1 MGAWGRLGAA
11 HGTATP
17 TADGHISGPFSFPPP
32 LLPPLSP
39 EQHFP
44 TLLPLLFLL
53 RGRME
58 KGVGEGW
65 GREGV
70 GRGSARAPPLGG
82 PRPRRHRCPS
92 PIAGTPA
99 RGGYGPR
106 QPVSPSFTSG
116 RVPSRNSWEGG
127 PLGPALHPVLRGPDS
142 LSAGSLL
149 PWPQAGG
156 GYSSGFSKTGKVTPN
171 GPKSLRRVRGGMQ
184 VSGRE
189 VSFRGWESEFSRMT
203 VSL

>member
-82 PRPRRHRCPS
+82 PRPRRHRCPL
-92 PIAGTPA
+92 PTAGTPA
-99 RGGYGPR
+99 ACEPLLHVWAGPK
-106 QPVSPSFTSG
+106 QKQLG
-116 RVPSRNSWEGG
+116 RRAPG
-127 PLGPALHPVLRGPDS
+127 PCSAPVLRGPDS
-142 LSAGSLL
+142 LCAGGLL

-171 GPKSLRRVRGGMQ
+171 RPKSLRRVRGGMQ